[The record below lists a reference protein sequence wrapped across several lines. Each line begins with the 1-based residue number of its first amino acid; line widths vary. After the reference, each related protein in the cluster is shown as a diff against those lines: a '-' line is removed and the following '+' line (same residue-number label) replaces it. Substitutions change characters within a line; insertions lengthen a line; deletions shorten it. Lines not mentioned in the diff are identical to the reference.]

1 MNKRALDLVKAN
13 LTPEEYKAFL
23 KGASLY
29 FDGKALDEKDK
40 QRAHRFCKTSF
51 YFDKLLERC
60 K

>member
-1 MNKRALDLVKAN
+1 MNKRALDLVKTN
-13 LTPEEYKAFL
+13 LTPEEYRSFL

-40 QRAHRFCKTSF
+40 QRASRFCKTSL
-51 YFDKLLERC
+51 YLEKLLERR